1 MAVALDGWGGGRG
14 GVVERN
20 RERREER
27 QEAGEERRRKLLLC
41 EQITNVEGSAGSVG
55 KHFTVHEK
63 AGSL

>member
-1 MAVALDGWGGGRG
+1 MALDGWGGGRG

-41 EQITNVEGSAGSVG
+41 EQITNVVEGSAGSVG

>member
-1 MAVALDGWGGGRG
+1 M
-14 GVVERN
+14 VERKQ
-20 RERREER
+20 REKEER

-63 AGSL
+63 VGSL